1 MDLAKTCMF
10 NAISQIFFSFFLV
23 LFFIASMVML
33 ISIASVTLVVKLSF
47 LDLAQLYIYSL
58 PGTIFFIIP
67 ITFFGACAIGLARL
81 SYDHE
86 LLVFFSLGIA
96 PKQIVK
102 AFLPLCIFVSLV
114 LLIFSLILI
123 PASKSAYY
131 SFLRAKKDRVD
142 VNIQAGEFGQKLGD
156 WLVYVGH
163 KKKDIFSNLVLF
175 SHKGLA
181 FESFMIAQSGQIKN
195 QEGVFGIELRKGD
208 AYFADKNQLRKV
220 HFETLN
226 LRNKL
231 AFSAKKDAA
240 YLHSHDYVSYWKK
253 AFGHHPDKNQQRR
266 FTQAILVSLF
276 PLASLFLIPLFGIA
290 NPRFSKNLSY
300 VYVLLA
306 VGLYFLGMH
315 VASQDAPI
323 SGTILLPIVW
333 MLGAYGLY
341 RRIIVRFY

>member
-23 LFFIASMVML
+23 LFFIASMIML
-33 ISIASVTLVVKLSF
+33 IGIASVTLVVKLSF
-47 LDLAQLYIYSL
+47 LDLVQLYTYSL
-58 PGTIFFIIP
+58 PGTVFFIIP
-67 ITFFGACAIGLARL
+67 ITFFAACAIGLARL

-96 PKQIVK
+96 PKKIVQ
-102 AFLPLCIFVSLV
+102 AFLPLCIFASCV
-114 LLIFSLILI
+114 LLVFSLILI

-131 SFLRAKKDRVD
+131 SFIRDKKDHID

-156 WLVYVGH
+156 WLVYVG
-163 KKKDIFSNLVLF
+163 KKEGGVFSDLVLF

-181 FESFMIAQSGQIKN
+181 LESFMIAQKGEVKN
-195 QEGVFGIELRKGD
+195 TDGVFGLQLEHGN
-208 AYFADKNQLRKV
+208 AYFADKGQLRKV
-220 HFETLN
+220 AFKQLN

-231 AFSAKKDAA
+231 NVSARNGAA
-240 YLHSHDYVSYWKK
+240 YLHGHDYIGYWKK
-253 AFGHHPDKNQQRR
+253 AFGAHPDKHQQRR
-266 FTQAILVSLF
+266 FTQAILVALF
-276 PLASLFLIPLFGIA
+276 PLASLFLIPVFGIS

-306 VGLYFLGMH
+306 VGIYFLGMH
-315 VASQDAPI
+315 VISQDAPLI
-323 SGTILLPIVW
+323 GTITLPIVW
-333 MLGAYGLY
+333 FLGAYALY